1 MCAVL
6 FLFFSECLARVP
18 CFLGARSW
26 GAALFVAHFR
36 FHPSKCISLLPIGK
50 FAKDNASKLSFR
62 FFCVGGVLF
71 GDIQARSVLQ
81 VSNLRPAL
89 PIANAA
95 KVPL

>member
-1 MCAVL
+1 ML
-6 FLFFSECLARVP
+6 LLFFSECLAQVP
-18 CFLGARSW
+18 YFLGARSW

-36 FHPSKCISLLPIGK
+36 FPFKRISLLPTGK

-62 FFCVGGVLF
+62 FFCVGGVVF
-71 GDIQARSVLQ
+71 GGIQARSVLQ

-89 PIANAA
+89 PIANSA